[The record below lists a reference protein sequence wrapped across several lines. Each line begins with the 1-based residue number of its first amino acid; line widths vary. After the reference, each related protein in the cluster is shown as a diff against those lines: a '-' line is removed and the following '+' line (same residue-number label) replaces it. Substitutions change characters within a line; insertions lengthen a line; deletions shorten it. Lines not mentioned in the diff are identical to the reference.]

1 MTGVTPKP
9 IHRYGE
15 NIRPVIFAGVHTCNI
30 ANVTIEVEACTR
42 PDGGEYDRIEIAGVT
57 LFMDREQTTQ
67 LRDALSRL
75 IDGEVTE

>member
-1 MTGVTPKP
+1 MEATARKP

-15 NIRPVIFAGVHTCNI
+15 NIKPVTFASVHTCNI

-67 LRDALSRL
+67 LRNALSRL